1 MSNSHSL
8 FRSNFMT
15 QMDLFTKSEIETQ
28 IKKTDSY
35 QEGRGQ

>member
-1 MSNSHSL
+1 
-8 FRSNFMT
+8 MT

-35 QEGRGQ
+35 QEGRGAINWEIEIDI